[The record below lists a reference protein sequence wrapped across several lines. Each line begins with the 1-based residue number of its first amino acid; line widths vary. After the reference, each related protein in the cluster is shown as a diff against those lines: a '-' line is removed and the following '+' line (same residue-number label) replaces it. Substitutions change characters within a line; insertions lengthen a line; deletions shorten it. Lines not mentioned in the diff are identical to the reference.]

1 MKKLLPLIAIGL
13 VSCLAF
19 PNKRP
24 LYITTNGKKQLKL
37 VIKYS
42 AESDNGECT
51 YWLKGIEGSRVRGS
65 LRIIDTIGK
74 FNSGDTLMLTLPR

>member
-1 MKKLLPLIAIGL
+1 MKKLLSLIAVGL

-42 AESDNGECT
+42 DNGECT
-51 YWLKGIEGSRVRGS
+51 YWLKGIEGSRVRGG
-65 LRIIDTIGK
+65 LRIIDTTGRYS
-74 FNSGDTLMLTLPR
+74 SGDTLMLTLPR

>member
-1 MKKLLPLIAIGL
+1 MKKILPLITIGL

-42 AESDNGECT
+42 AASDNGECT
-51 YWLKGIEGSRVRGS
+51 YWLKGIEGSRVHGG
-65 LRIIDTIGK
+65 LRIIDTTGRYS
-74 FNSGDTLMLTLPR
+74 SGDTLVLTLPR